1 MKKTKKQT
9 DEETAAINALKDMIL
24 AALTETGNRE
34 RVLAM
39 PEEVTKQIYT
49 QEQIEQIKK
58 DADKAV
64 TDMWQKFYHTFYELG
79 HEI

>member
-9 DEETAAINALKDMIL
+9 AEETAAINALKDMIL
-24 AALTETGNRE
+24 AALTATGNRE
-34 RVLAM
+34 RVMAL
-39 PEEVTKQIYT
+39 PEEITKLIYT
-49 QEQIEQIKK
+49 KERIEQIKK

-64 TDMWQKFYHTFYELG
+64 TDMWQKFYHTFNELG